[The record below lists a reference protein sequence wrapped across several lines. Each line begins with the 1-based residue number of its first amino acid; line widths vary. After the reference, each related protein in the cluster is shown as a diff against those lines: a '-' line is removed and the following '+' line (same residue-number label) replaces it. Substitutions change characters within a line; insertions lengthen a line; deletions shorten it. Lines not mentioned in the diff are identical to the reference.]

1 MLRDFAFPIMEKR
14 IHSVTDSNQALEK
27 DLTGV
32 RGWLLIYAIGPAG
45 FGVFA
50 ALAQITDLWRYG
62 GDELEWLIGIA
73 LFVAYA
79 TGMHMLIAVRNRFT
93 RVYHI
98 GLTGFMAAAL
108 AVLAVSTRDPVAGA
122 SCAGMSV
129 WVGYWAR
136 SKRVRQTY
144 CNNAM
149 QNE

>member
-1 MLRDFAFPIMEKR
+1 MA
-14 IHSVTDSNQALEK
+14 DSNQSLKK

-32 RGWLLIYAIGPAG
+32 KGWLLVYAIGPAG

-50 ALAQITDLWRYG
+50 ALAEVSELWRYG
-62 GDELEWLIGIA
+62 GDLPEWLIGIA
-73 LFVAYA
+73 FLMAYSV
-79 TGMHMLIAVRNRFT
+79 GLYLLIAVRNRFT

-108 AVLAVSTRDPVAGA
+108 AVLAISTRDPIAAA

-129 WVGYWAR
+129 WMGYWTR

-144 CNNAM
+144 CNNAAK
-149 QNE
+149 NE